1 MAVIEK
7 NKNKNKKPF
16 EIMQEHQ
23 TEAQEMPM
31 YLNIWEDLWKI
42 PINI

>member
-7 NKNKNKKPF
+7 KKKTNKKPF

-31 YLNIWEDLWKI
+31 YLNI
-42 PINI
+42 